1 MCVSYDPAR
10 CEGPLL
16 TNLTV
21 YPKTHYRPDLPT
33 DIRLYLCVVG
43 DARVHVVYAFVV
55 PVYDAPADSCRLLW
69 YVKNKASF
77 IFL

>member
-1 MCVSYDPAR
+1 MVCVSYNPAR
-10 CEGPLL
+10 ERQGPLL
-16 TNLTV
+16 TDLTV
-21 YPKTHYRPDLPT
+21 YPETPYRPDLPT

-43 DARVHVVYAFVV
+43 DSRVHVDVRRRRAT
-55 PVYDAPADSCRLLW
+55 DSYRLLW